1 MKLKTFFLAVLLAS
15 GMAQAQS
22 FSEKQVYDYRV
33 NMAQAGELL
42 KQNQSQQA
50 FAKILPFAQQGFAE
64 AQYVLATMYHDGE
77 GVAQD
82 LAQAKHWYTLA
93 AQQQDNQAV
102 ADLAREGLSDLP

>member
-1 MKLKTFFLAVLLAS
+1 MCLFASLAH
-15 GMAQAQS
+15 AQS
-22 FSEKQVYDYRV
+22 FTEKQVYDYRV

-77 GVAQD
+77 GVAQNFE
-82 LAQAKHWYTLA
+82 QAKHWYTLA